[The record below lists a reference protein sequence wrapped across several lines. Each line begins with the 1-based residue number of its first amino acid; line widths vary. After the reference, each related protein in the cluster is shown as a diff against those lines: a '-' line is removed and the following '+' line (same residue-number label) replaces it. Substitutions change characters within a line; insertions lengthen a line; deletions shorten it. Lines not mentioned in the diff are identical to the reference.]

1 VDRPN
6 VFQTPHPESSHGV
19 PSHDPESPGVPSY
32 DEEPMGATP
41 MPGAPDPADAS
52 ATPMGGDVPQMSTP
66 GTARRFDAWNYPT
79 DSGVVGDGAD
89 LVGYRIEAID
99 GHIGKVDESSTLVGE
114 QYLVVDTGPW
124 IFGKKVLLPAG
135 TVNHVDPL
143 DQKVYVDR
151 TKTQIKDAPEF
162 NPDTYNSDEYR
173 GKIGDY
179 YRDTYGDQ
187 M

>member
-1 VDRPN
+1 MPGTTDPAG
-6 VFQTPHPESSHGV
+6 TAGV
-19 PSHDPESPGVPSY
+19 PAQGDIP
-32 DEEPMGATP
+32 PMT
-41 MPGAPDPADAS
+41 
-52 ATPMGGDVPQMSTP
+52 TP
-66 GTARRFDAWNYPT
+66 GGTRRFDAWSYPT
-79 DSGVVGDGAD
+79 DTGIGDGSD

-99 GHIGKVDESSTLVGE
+99 GHIGKVDETSTLVGE

-151 TKTQIKDAPEF
+151 TKTQIKDAPQLD
-162 NPDTYNSDEYR
+162 PDTYQSGEYR
-173 GKIGDY
+173 DKVGNY
-179 YRDTYGDQ
+179 YRDTYDNR

>member
-1 VDRPN
+1 
-6 VFQTPHPESSHGV
+6 V
-19 PSHDPESPGVPSY
+19 PSHDPESPGVPSH

-41 MPGAPDPADAS
+41 MPGAPDPATAAAS
-52 ATPMGGDVPQMSTP
+52 PMGGDIPPMSTP
-66 GTARRFDAWNYPT
+66 GAARRFDAWNYPE
-79 DSGVVGDGAD
+79 DMGVGDGSD

-99 GHIGKVDESSTLVGE
+99 GHIGRVDESSTLVGE

-162 NPDTYNSDEYR
+162 NPDTYNSAEYR
-173 GKIGDY
+173 AKVGDY
-179 YRDTYGDQ
+179 YRDTYHDRS
-187 M
+187 